1 MNRFLPL
8 GGSRRLSFL
17 LAVLTLLLLP
27 PGFFAQEPEKA
38 HGAGAAD
45 AEASAGGDHGG
56 HHTSEKAPGEIVAQ
70 IFWAIA
76 SFLVVLGVL
85 YKKLFPQIL
94 TALDKRAAE
103 IRDALAAAEKAKT
116 EARELMERHESQL
129 EKARREA
136 QAIVDEG
143 KADAVKLKDS
153 MLAGAKKDAEEMVAR
168 ARREIEQAKVTAVD
182 ELTRRSVQLSLELSS
197 RLIRKNL
204 NAEEQQSLIQ
214 ETIRS
219 LPAA

>member
-1 MNRFLPL
+1 MIRFLPL
-8 GGSRRLSFL
+8 GRGRRLSFIVKL
-17 LAVLTLLLLP
+17 LTVLLLP
-27 PGFFAQEPEKA
+27 LGPFAQEPEPA
-38 HGAGAAD
+38 HGAGAAH
-45 AEASAGGDHGG
+45 AEAVSGGDHGG
-56 HHTSEKAPGEIVAQ
+56 HAPEKAPGEIVAQ
-70 IFWAIA
+70 VFWAIA

-103 IRDALAAAEKAKT
+103 IRDALAVAEKARA

-136 QAIVDEG
+136 QAIVAEG

-153 MLAGAKKDAEEMVAR
+153 ILAGAKKDAEEMVAR
-168 ARREIEQAKVTAVD
+168 ARREIEQAKVTAID
-182 ELTRRSVQLSLELSS
+182 DLTRHSVRLSLELSS